1 MDKIVIV
8 GAKEHNLKNI
18 DLELPRNKFIV
29 FTGISGS
36 GKSTLAFDT
45 IYAEGQRR
53 YVESLSAYA
62 RQFLGVMHKPD
73 VEKIDGLSPA
83 ISIDQKTTNNNPRST
98 VGTVTEVYDYLRLL
112 YARVGKAYCPT
123 HKVRIHAQTVEV
135 MIKKIKDSEKD
146 EVLILSPIVRQR
158 KGSFEQLF
166 KDLFKDGFSK
176 VRVNGKIFKTTD
188 KIILDKNKKHDV
200 EIIIDSVNVSEES
213 RLDEAISLALTKSD
227 GLVIIKGVEEEI
239 FSSKLSCP
247 VCGYSLPE
255 LEPRM
260 FSFNSP
266 FGACEEC
273 KGLGVKMEFDPDLI
287 IPDKNLSII
296 DGAIGLYRNIVDGWR
311 AKYLENVA
319 KSFGFSVFT
328 PIKELKKEQFNA
340 LMYGSDKVIKFKMT
354 MNQGDSEWS
363 RSGTW
368 EGLIPQSDR
377 LFSQTN
383 SEYRREE
390 LKKFM
395 KVLPCPKCLGKRLK
409 EDVLNVLIDNKSIDK
424 ISELSIDDAINFFKG
439 LKFSESD
446 SIIAENILKEIN
458 ARLGF
463 LYKVG
468 LSYISLS
475 RSAGSLSGG
484 ESQRIRLATQIG
496 SNLTGVLYVLDEPSI
511 GLHQKDNDK
520 LINTLCNL
528 RDLGNTLIVVEHDED
543 TIRKADYLVDIGPG
557 AGINGGKVVAAGTVT
572 ELINAPKS
580 ITGKYLSGEL
590 KIEVP
595 NIRRVAKD
603 FLGII
608 NASKNNLKNVST
620 KIPLGILTAI
630 TGVSG
635 SGKSTL
641 IYDCLYEGLI
651 NNSKNVVNKEL
662 IDKTIVIDQSPIGRT
677 PRSNPATYIKVFDD
691 VRYLFSQTKLS
702 KEKGYKIGRFSFNVF
717 GGRCEN
723 CQGDGVIKIEM
734 NFLPDVYVPCEECKG
749 KRYNKETLKIK
760 FKDKNISEVLDMSV
774 SEALEFF
781 KDIPNIRR
789 KIEVL
794 EKVGLG
800 YIKLGQSS
808 TTLSGGES
816 QRIKLTREL
825 SKRATGK
832 TLYLLDEPTTGLH
845 FDDVKK
851 LIMVLNE
858 LVNKGNSIVVIEH
871 NLDVIKSADYIID
884 LGPEGGDKGGEVIV
898 TGSPEEVAKN
908 IKSYTAE
915 YLRKMLK

>member
-1 MDKIVIV
+1 
-8 GAKEHNLKNI
+8 
-18 DLELPRNKFIV
+18 
-29 FTGISGS
+29 
-36 GKSTLAFDT
+36 
-45 IYAEGQRR
+45 
-53 YVESLSAYA
+53 
-62 RQFLGVMHKPD
+62 
-73 VEKIDGLSPA
+73 
-83 ISIDQKTTNNNPRST
+83 
-98 VGTVTEVYDYLRLL
+98 
-112 YARVGKAYCPT
+112 
-123 HKVRIHAQTVEV
+123 
-135 MIKKIKDSEKD
+135 
-146 EVLILSPIVRQR
+146 
-158 KGSFEQLF
+158 
-166 KDLFKDGFSK
+166 
-176 VRVNGKIFKTTD
+176 
-188 KIILDKNKKHDV
+188 
-200 EIIIDSVNVSEES
+200 
-213 RLDEAISLALTKSD
+213 
-227 GLVIIKGVEEEI
+227 
-239 FSSKLSCP
+239 
-247 VCGYSLPE
+247 
-255 LEPRM
+255 
-260 FSFNSP
+260 
-266 FGACEEC
+266 
-273 KGLGVKMEFDPDLI
+273 
-287 IPDKNLSII
+287 
-296 DGAIGLYRNIVDGWR
+296 
-311 AKYLENVA
+311 
-319 KSFGFSVFT
+319 
-328 PIKELKKEQFNA
+328 
-340 LMYGSDKVIKFKMT
+340 
-354 MNQGDSEWS
+354 
-363 RSGTW
+363 
-368 EGLIPQSDR
+368 
-377 LFSQTN
+377 
-383 SEYRREE
+383 
-390 LKKFM
+390 
-395 KVLPCPKCLGKRLK
+395 
-409 EDVLNVLIDNKSIDK
+409 LNVLIDNKSIDK
-424 ISELSIDDAINFFKG
+424 ISNLSIEEAINFFKG
-439 LKFSESD
+439 LKFNESEY
-446 SIIAENILKEIN
+446 IIAENILKEIN

-557 AGINGGKVVAAGTVT
+557 AGIHGGKVVAAGTVAD
-572 ELINAPKS
+572 LINASNS

-595 NIRRVAKD
+595 NNRRMFKD
-603 FLGII
+603 FLGIK

-620 KIPLGILTAI
+620 KIPLGVLTAI

-641 IYDCLYEGLI
+641 IYDCLHEGLM
-651 NNSKNVVNKEL
+651 NDSKDIVNKEL

-691 VRYLFSQTKLS
+691 IRYLFSQTKLS
-702 KEKGYKIGRFSFNVF
+702 KERGYKIGRFSFNVF

-749 KRYNKETLKIK
+749 KRYNKETLKVK

-781 KDIPNIRR
+781 KDIPNIKR

-884 LGPEGGDKGGEVIV
+884 LGPDGGDKGGEVIV

-908 IKSYTAE
+908 AKSYTAE